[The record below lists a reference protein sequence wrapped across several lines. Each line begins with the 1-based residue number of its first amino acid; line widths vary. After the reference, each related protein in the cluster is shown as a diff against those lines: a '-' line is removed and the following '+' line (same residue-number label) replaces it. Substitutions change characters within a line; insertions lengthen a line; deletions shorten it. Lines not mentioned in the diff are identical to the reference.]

1 MKFSEKLIILRKN
14 KNLSQEDLG
23 NELGVARQ
31 TISKWELGETTPEM
45 DKLVRMSELF
55 DISLDELIKDTDKKI
70 DSEKI
75 NVNDTNTQQLAGL
88 TIKILKGI
96 GIIILVIIIISIIM
110 IILGRIAFN
119 KIDSKTEVN
128 STIVKQKQLTLND
141 VKELAKKGE
150 QLSWIDFEDYECEDI
165 GSGLE
170 ILYYEIDGMYHLLI
184 GGTSENKLPNYIRLV
199 VDNNNEKF
207 IDIRT
212 GNIDEFIKETDTSE
226 TVNAK

>member
-1 MKFSEKLIILRKN
+1 M
-14 KNLSQEDLG
+14 
-23 NELGVARQ
+23 
-31 TISKWELGETTPEM
+31 
-45 DKLVRMSELF
+45 
-55 DISLDELIKDTDKKI
+55 
-70 DSEKI
+70 
-75 NVNDTNTQQLAGL
+75 
-88 TIKILKGI
+88 
-96 GIIILVIIIISIIM
+96 IILV
-110 IILGRIAFN
+110 RIAYN
-119 KIDSKTEVN
+119 KIDSKIEVD

-184 GGTSENKLPNYIRLV
+184 GGTSENELPNYIRLV

>member
-45 DKLVRMSELF
+45 DKLVRMSEIF
-55 DISLDELIKDTDKKI
+55 DISLDELIKDTDKKMI
-70 DSEKI
+70 LKKI
-75 NVNDTNTQQLAGL
+75 NINDTNTQQLAGL

-110 IILGRIAFN
+110 IILGRIAYN
-119 KIDSKTEVN
+119 KIDSKTEMN
-128 STIVKQKQLTLND
+128 SVIVTQKQLTLND
-141 VKELAKKGE
+141 VKELANKGE

-165 GSGLE
+165 GSGLKV
-170 ILYYEIDGMYHLLI
+170 LYYEIDGMYHLLI
-184 GGTSENKLPNYIRLV
+184 GGPSENELPNYIRLV
-199 VDNNNEKF
+199 VDNDNEKF